1 MKKNFNHI
9 HEEKER
15 IDPKNYR
22 FGIFYYNRKDSR
34 AVVPKWQRARG
45 WTLNFANP
53 LAYLLILAIL
63 AIIASFIILA

>member
-1 MKKNFNHI
+1 MKRDFNHI
-9 HEEKER
+9 NEEKER

-22 FGIFYYNRKDSR
+22 FGIFYFNKKDSR

-53 LAYLLILAIL
+53 LAYVFILAIV
-63 AIIASFIILA
+63 AIIASFMILA